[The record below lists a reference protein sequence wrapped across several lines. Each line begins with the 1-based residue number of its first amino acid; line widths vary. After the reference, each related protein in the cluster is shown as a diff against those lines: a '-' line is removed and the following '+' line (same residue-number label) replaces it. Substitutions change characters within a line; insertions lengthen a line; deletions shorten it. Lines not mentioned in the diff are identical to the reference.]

1 MKYGKIKQDAM
12 ENNNNNKY
20 LSLDE
25 SERPL
30 PDINW
35 GQEENANKTKGTR
48 RYESMY
54 NSPAARKEGR
64 E

>member
-48 RYESMY
+48 R
-54 NSPAARKEGR
+54 
-64 E
+64 

>member
-12 ENNNNNKY
+12 ENNNKKY
-20 LSLDE
+20 LSLDG

-35 GQEENANKTKGTR
+35 WQEENANKTKET
-48 RYESMY
+48 
-54 NSPAARKEGR
+54 KEVKCLN
-64 E
+64 